1 MSEPYIGQ
9 ILLFAGN
16 FAPRGWMFCQGQLLS
31 IAQNSALFSILGTT
45 YGGNGQT
52 TFALPDLRGRA
63 PVQQGQGPGLPSVV
77 LGEAAG
83 TPTTTLTSLNMASQ
97 AVNIPAQTVSVAIP
111 AAEGDADLPAPRPPA
126 CWPNRRTR
134 PDQVCRSTS
143 TPPPPA
149 IPRSS
154 RSTSPSLLRR
164 ARLCQATSRSR
175 TRALTWASTSS
186 SRSKGSSHPVTEAG
200 I

>member
-1 MSEPYIGQ
+1 MSEPFIGQ
-9 ILLFAGN
+9 ITLFAGN

-31 IAQNSALFSILGTT
+31 IAQNTALFSILGTT

-111 AAEGDADLPAPRPPA
+111 AAEGDADLPAP
-126 CWPNRRTR
+126 
-134 PDQVCRSTS
+134 ST
-143 TPPPPA
+143 TGVLAKPKD
-149 IPRSS
+149 SS
-154 RSTSPSLLRR
+154 GSGVSIDIY
-164 ARLCQATSRSR
+164 
-175 TRALTWASTSS
+175 ASTASNTTLKPFNLTIPATTGVTAAGNQPFS
-186 SRSKGSSHPVTEAG
+186 NQSPYLGINFIIATEGIFPSRN
-200 I
+200 

>member
-1 MSEPYIGQ
+1 MSEPFIGQ
-9 ILLFAGN
+9 ITLFAGN

-31 IAQNSALFSILGTT
+31 IATNTALFSILGTT

-111 AAEGDADLPAPRPPA
+111 AAEGDADLPAP
-126 CWPNRRTR
+126 
-134 PDQVCRSTS
+134 ST
-143 TPPPPA
+143 TGVLAKPKD
-149 IPRSS
+149 SS
-154 RSTSPSLLRR
+154 GSGVSIDIY
-164 ARLCQATSRSR
+164 
-175 TRALTWASTSS
+175 ASTASNTTLKPFNLTIPATTGATAPGNQPFS
-186 SRSKGSSHPVTEAG
+186 NQSPYLGINFIIATEGIFPSRN
-200 I
+200 

>member
-111 AAEGDADLPAPRPPA
+111 AAEGDADLPAP
-126 CWPNRRTR
+126 
-134 PDQVCRSTS
+134 ST
-143 TPPPPA
+143 TGVLAKPKD
-149 IPRSS
+149 SS
-154 RSTSPSLLRR
+154 GSGVSIDIY
-164 ARLCQATSRSR
+164 
-175 TRALTWASTSS
+175 ASTASNTTLKPFNLTIPATTGATVPGNQPFS
-186 SRSKGSSHPVTEAG
+186 NQSPYLGINFIIAIEGIFPSRN
-200 I
+200 

>member
-1 MSEPYIGQ
+1 MSEPFIGQ
-9 ILLFAGN
+9 ITLFAGN

-31 IAQNSALFSILGTT
+31 IATNTALFSILGTT

-111 AAEGDADLPAPRPPA
+111 AAEGDADLPAP
-126 CWPNRRTR
+126 
-134 PDQVCRSTS
+134 ST
-143 TPPPPA
+143 TGVLAKPKD
-149 IPRSS
+149 SS
-154 RSTSPSLLRR
+154 GSGVSIDIY
-164 ARLCQATSRSR
+164 
-175 TRALTWASTSS
+175 ASTASNTTLKPFNLTIPATTGATAAGNQPFS
-186 SRSKGSSHPVTEAG
+186 NQSPYLGINFIIATEGIFPSRN
-200 I
+200 

>member
-1 MSEPYIGQ
+1 MSEPFIGQ
-9 ILLFAGN
+9 ITLFAGN

-31 IAQNSALFSILGTT
+31 IATNTALFSILGTT

-97 AVNIPAQTVSVAIP
+97 AVNIPAHTVSVAIP
-111 AAEGDADLPAPRPPA
+111 AAEGDADLPAP
-126 CWPNRRTR
+126 
-134 PDQVCRSTS
+134 ST
-143 TPPPPA
+143 TGVLAKPKD
-149 IPRSS
+149 SS
-154 RSTSPSLLRR
+154 GSGVSIDIY
-164 ARLCQATSRSR
+164 
-175 TRALTWASTSS
+175 ASTASNTTLKPFNLTIPATTGATAAGNQPFS
-186 SRSKGSSHPVTEAG
+186 NQSPYLGINFIIATEGIFPSRN
-200 I
+200 

>member
-1 MSEPYIGQ
+1 MSEPFIGQ
-9 ILLFAGN
+9 ITLFAGN

-31 IAQNSALFSILGTT
+31 IAQNTALFSILGTT

-111 AAEGDADLPAPRPPA
+111 AAEGDADLPAP
-126 CWPNRRTR
+126 
-134 PDQVCRSTS
+134 ST
-143 TPPPPA
+143 TGVLAKPKD
-149 IPRSS
+149 SS
-154 RSTSPSLLRR
+154 GSGVSIDIY
-164 ARLCQATSRSR
+164 
-175 TRALTWASTSS
+175 ASTASNTTLKPFNLTIPATTGATAPGNQPFS
-186 SRSKGSSHPVTEAG
+186 NQSPYLGINFIIATEGIFPSRN
-200 I
+200 

>member
-1 MSEPYIGQ
+1 MSEPFIGQ
-9 ILLFAGN
+9 ITLFAGN

-31 IAQNSALFSILGTT
+31 IATNTALFSILGTT

-111 AAEGDADLPAPRPPA
+111 AAEGDADLPAP
-126 CWPNRRTR
+126 
-134 PDQVCRSTS
+134 ST
-143 TPPPPA
+143 TGVLAKPKD
-149 IPRSS
+149 SS
-154 RSTSPSLLRR
+154 GSGVSIDIY
-164 ARLCQATSRSR
+164 
-175 TRALTWASTSS
+175 ASTASDTTLKPFNLTIPATTGATAPGNQPFS
-186 SRSKGSSHPVTEAG
+186 NQSPYLGINFIIATEGIFPSRN
-200 I
+200 